1 MVSELNPGDLVFYT
15 GATVPKLT
23 VCVESKTDKSRRAL
37 APSFLVSH
45 NFQFLHGVEP
55 VVTFL
60 QGKRVWQ
67 TQER

>member
-1 MVSELNPGDLVFYT
+1 MAAEVNPGDLVFYT
-15 GATVPKLT
+15 GATVSKLT
-23 VCVESKTDKSRRAL
+23 VCLESKTNRSRRSL

-45 NFQFLHGVEP
+45 NFQFLYGVEP

-67 TQER
+67 TQEK